1 MPATMFGAVQRATVL
16 GAFPIYGLMGAMQAL
31 YGPLLPAFRLTFHV
45 TEAASGLLLSAHF
58 CGAALGILLPDA
70 LESRYAAGRRLS
82 GGAAAVLTAGYL
94 GLGLAP
100 AWPAALLATML
111 IGLGYGGLVR
121 AFTMLIVT
129 GFGVRNAFMLLL
141 LNAVFGTGALAGPA
155 LLALAPPSSFR
166 APFLIGA
173 ALMSVLLPLAL
184 LIPAPPPVA
193 HRIQAGRALP
203 RPASPLLWFMVLFFV
218 LGGMEASLGGWEATQ
233 LIAQGASA
241 ATAATFTA
249 LFWGTFTV
257 GRVLVAPLSLRI
269 PPQRIVTAA
278 LLAVILL
285 AALARLPALAP
296 LAYTLAGF
304 CLAPLYPLSLIW
316 FDRVQRSSGGAPSWV
331 MISDLVGGAVLPFLV
346 GQLIALT
353 APDSVASGLGACA
366 VVSCAI
372 AVVLR
377 RLATRAR

>member
-1 MPATMFGAVQRATVL
+1 MTTQGAAQRATVL

-31 YGPLLPAFRLTFHV
+31 YGPLLPAFRVDFHV
-45 TEAASGLLLSAHF
+45 TEAASGLLFSAHF

-70 LESRYAAGRRLS
+70 LESRYMLGRRLI
-82 GGAAAVLTAGYL
+82 GGATAVLAVGYL
-94 GLGLAP
+94 SLGLAP
-100 AWPAALLATML
+100 AWPAALLATVL

-129 GFGVRNAFMLLL
+129 NFGARNAFMLLL

-155 LLALAPPSSFR
+155 LLAVAPASSFR
-166 APFLIGA
+166 APFMIGA
-173 ALMSVLLPLAL
+173 ALTAVLLPVAL
-184 LIPAPPPVA
+184 LIPAPPRA
-193 HRIQAGRALP
+193 QQRARAGRAVQ
-203 RPASPLLWFMVLFFV
+203 RRASPLPWFMALFFV

-233 LIAQGASA
+233 LIAQGASTA
-241 ATAATFTA
+241 AAATFTA
-249 LFWGTFTV
+249 LFWGTFTL

-269 PPQRIVTAA
+269 PPQRIITAA
-278 LLAVILL
+278 LPAVVLL
-285 AALARLPALAP
+285 AALARLPSVAP

-331 MISDLVGGAVLPFLV
+331 MVSDLAGGAVLPFLV

-366 VVSCAI
+366 VVCCVI
-372 AVVLR
+372 AVALR
-377 RLATRAR
+377 RITTRAP